1 MNDRYSHAF
10 SNAWRITGR
19 AEGGY
24 INDPSDSGKETNHG
38 ITKKTAREDGYTGE
52 MRDLTPARAESI
64 AKRKYWDVM
73 SLDAVANISQA
84 IAREMF
90 DTGYNTGPKRAVKF
104 LQRSLNALNR
114 LQKDYPD
121 MAVDGK
127 FGDVTLNALFLY
139 HSKRKGTGIRILLR
153 CLNGLQLAFY
163 MKLVERREKDE
174 RFFNGWVLNRV
185 D

>member
-1 MNDRYSHAF
+1 
-10 SNAWRITGR
+10 
-19 AEGGY
+19 
-24 INDPSDSGKETNHG
+24 
-38 ITKKTAREDGYTGE
+38 
-52 MRDLTPARAESI
+52 
-64 AKRKYWDVM
+64 
-73 SLDAVANISQA
+73 
-84 IAREMF
+84 
-90 DTGYNTGPKRAVKF
+90 
-104 LQRSLNALNR
+104 
-114 LQKDYPD
+114 